1 MPFNEAILDAEL
13 AILFG
18 CNFLPTFIEVN
29 ILPNFQ
35 STDYMFMKNREKGNE
50 DWEV

>member
-18 CNFLPTFIEVN
+18 CNVLPTFIEVN

-35 STDYMFMKNREKGNE
+35 PNYYLFKHHGNKGNE
-50 DWEV
+50 DWKV